1 MDITFRPARR
11 GDGELLLRLIEEL
24 ARYEKLEDCVT
35 ATAAEL
41 ERELFEAGHAEAVF
55 ALADGEEAGY
65 ALFFHNFST
74 FAARPGLYL
83 EDLFVLP
90 EKRGLGIGRA
100 LMAELERIA
109 RARGCRRFEWSCLD
123 WNEPAKDF
131 YRARGALPMED
142 WTVWRKEL
150 L

>member
-11 GDGELLLRLIEEL
+11 GDGELLLRLIKEL

-35 ATAAEL
+35 ATAEEL
-41 ERELFEAGHAEAVF
+41 ERELFEAGHAEALL

>member
-35 ATAAEL
+35 ATAEEL
-41 ERELFEAGHAEAVF
+41 ERELFEAGHPEAVF

-65 ALFFHNFST
+65 ALFFHNFPT